1 MNGDAHLA
9 DLLIV
14 IGTSLNV
21 QPIADLPK
29 VMRSVPSILINRE
42 PVGHSFDAELLGDC
56 SDVVES
62 IQTVLG
68 WKGAGNDG
76 RNPVRIDRNRFVFPS
91 VNSFGTAVVETARA
105 SFLRTPARKDPRDH
119 D

>member
-1 MNGDAHLA
+1 MNADAQRA

-29 VMRSVPSILINRE
+29 VMRHVPSILINRE
-42 PVGHSFDAELLGDC
+42 PVGHNFDAELLGDC

-62 IQTVLG
+62 VQAVLG
-68 WKGAGNDG
+68 WKGAEGEV
-76 RNPVRIDRNRFVFPS
+76 REPVRIDRNRFVFPS
-91 VNSFGTAVVETARA
+91 ENPLGTAVVETGRA
-105 SFLRTPARKDPRDH
+105 SFLRTPARKDARDH